1 MDKIYMF
8 GNTTVRDT
16 SRFTDGLRVLADSGF
31 NGNLNSADNEMG
43 FANAL
48 NKAGVVSMKTSGNS
62 IGRKWRSAFDKNG
75 FITGASIR
83 RDKLEKAG
91 DVDPLVKR
99 VLAKYPDIKLSGK
112 AYELTPQGVRLSKAE
127 NNYEKQD
134 ILLRSL
140 LAIQLNSFDKVGQ
153 KYKPFVLILQ
163 VINELEQLGDNCG
176 VNRQELLIISA
187 FSDHTKAAEIAKK
200 IIAYRK
206 RRAEV
211 SGKQLKSK
219 FDRENVVEPIANK
232 FGVKADSANTYA
244 DPNFKYILRT
254 GLFTRKGR
262 RLAFNSDKVNV
273 INQILKTEPAIID
286 NEIDYYYQFWSGYPL
301 PTDNKTVLIDE
312 IKRLSEKVQKKF
324 TEEDLNRSIPD
335 LKQLQIQL
343 EIKEGI
349 IQERQFAREQDSEDN
364 LDNIINYLEAVD
376 GKNKSSDEYK
386 NAQDDL
392 PAFFEWATW
401 RSFLAID
408 GLLNKP
414 EDARGFTVDQDLF
427 PIGNA
432 PGGRPDIELEFEDY
446 VLIVE
451 VTLTSTSRQEA
462 AEAEP
467 VRRHVAIEQEKY
479 GNKPVYGLF
488 LAPSIDNN
496 TAEMFRAGIW
506 YSGENA
512 NFVNIV
518 PMTLKQFIYI
528 MQKFRQNRFT
538 NAQFERLVEKC
549 LIPRIATVSLWQSE
563 IDKVV
568 NGFQFA

>member
-1 MDKIYMF
+1 MNKLYMF

-16 SRFTDGLRVLADSGF
+16 SRFTDGLKVLANSGF
-31 NGNLNSADNEMG
+31 NGNLNSKDNEMG

-48 NKAGVVSMKTSGNS
+48 NEAGVVSMKTSEAS

-75 FITGASIR
+75 FITGKSIGRAS
-83 RDKLEKAG
+83 LEKAG
-91 DVDPLVKR
+91 DVDPLITR
-99 VLAKYPDIKLSGK
+99 VLAKHPDIKLSGK
-112 AYELTPQGVRLSKAE
+112 AYELTPQGVRLSKAK

-140 LAIQLNSFDKVGQ
+140 LAIQVDSFDRIDE
-153 KYKPFVLILQ
+153 KYKPFVLVLQ
-163 VINELEQLGDNCG
+163 VINELEQMGDKQG

-187 FSDHTKAAEIAKK
+187 FSDHTKAAEIANE
-200 IIAYRK
+200 IIVYRK
-206 RRAEV
+206 KRAEV
-211 SGKQLKSK
+211 SGKQFKVK
-219 FDRENVVEPIANK
+219 FDREHVIEPIADK
-232 FGVKADSANTYA
+232 FGVKADSASTYA

-262 RLAFNSDKVNV
+262 RLAFNPDKVNV
-273 INQILKTEPAIID
+273 INQILKTEPAIVD
-286 NEIDYYYQFWSGYPL
+286 DEADYYYQFWNGYPL
-301 PTDNKTVLIDE
+301 PTDNKAVLIDE
-312 IKRLSEKVQKKF
+312 IKRLSDKVQKEF
-324 TEEDLNRSIPD
+324 TEADQDLSIPD

-364 LDNIINYLEAVD
+364 LDSIINYLEAID
-376 GKNKSSDEYK
+376 GRNKSSDEYQ

-414 EDARGFTVDQDLF
+414 EEARGFTVDQDLF

-432 PGGRPDIELEFEDY
+432 PGGRPDIELEFDDY

-467 VRRHVAIEQEKY
+467 VRRHVALEQEKY
-479 GNKPVYGLF
+479 GDKPVYGLF

-528 MQKFRQNRFT
+528 MRKFRQNKFT

-549 LIPRIATVSLWQSE
+549 LIPRIATVSLWQNE
-563 IDKVV
+563 ISKVV
-568 NGFQFA
+568 NRFQCT